1 MGGKEQNSAIYI
13 SRIIPG
19 GASFRQLFTI
29 RILAHTWFVCIRQN
43 SHSILRCR
51 QTPFKVVHN
60 EEIFHRLISICC
72 LSGLAERQGGLR
84 RGDQL
89 LAVNG
94 VSVEGENHERA
105 VELLKQAQGTVTLVV
120 RYAPHVLEQMEMRFD
135 RQHHVK

>member
-1 MGGKEQNSAIYI
+1 MFSIMKNLTWNSFSERERDRCLPI
-13 SRIIPG
+13 SN
-19 GASFRQLFTI
+19 ALALFCV
-29 RILAHTWFVCIRQN
+29 A
-43 SHSILRCR
+43 
-51 QTPFKVVHN
+51 
-60 EEIFHRLISICC
+60 
-72 LSGLAERQGGLR
+72 GLAERQGGLR